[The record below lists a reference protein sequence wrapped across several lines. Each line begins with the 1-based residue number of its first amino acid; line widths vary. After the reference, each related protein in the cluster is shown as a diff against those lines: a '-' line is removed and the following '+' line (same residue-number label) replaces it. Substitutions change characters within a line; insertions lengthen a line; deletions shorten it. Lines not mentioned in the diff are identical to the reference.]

1 MMKPILAAA
10 LLAIAATSV
19 SAETLKCRQSSLSAS
34 GFTSTRAAQAWFPK
48 TFSVAIKGSEAISD
62 VYGKGTVSEEGGRKF
77 ITFVTATSNG
87 KRTEIKMTYI
97 PRSGRYTASLGA
109 LARYNQTPGSRGK
122 CSRS

>member
-1 MMKPILAAA
+1 MKRTVISFAIFCLAATGA
-10 LLAIAATSV
+10 
-19 SAETLKCRQSSLSAS
+19 SAETLKCRQTSLSSS
-34 GFTSTRAAQAWFPK
+34 GFTSTKAAQSWFPK
-48 TFSVAIKGSEAISD
+48 TFSVAIKGNEAISD
-62 VYGKGTVSEEGGRKF
+62 TYGKGTVSEQGGRKH

-122 CSRS
+122 CTRS